1 MTDIIDNLIEHQ
13 RQEHLTDSEFAL
25 KLGIHRVSWHRI
37 KHRKVPYGNRFCK
50 AVKAQY
56 PDIFLPSNATIS
68 HDFSSI
74 SEPRAPYGIKSLTTR
89 LFKGLKQITG
99 GKDK

>member
-25 KLGIHRVSWHRI
+25 KLGIHRVSWQKI
-37 KHRKVPYGNRFCK
+37 KHRKVRYGNRFCK

-56 PDIFLPSNATIS
+56 PEIFLPFDATIT
-68 HDFSSI
+68 HDISSI
-74 SEPRAPYGIKSLTTR
+74 SEPRAPYGIKSLTKR
-89 LFKGLKQITG
+89 LVRGIRQITG